1 MGEHISEQQPRI
13 KFQLERLGGP
23 TVQFSLGTPE
33 LQALMSLMER
43 MEQLGAAPLLNDN
56 AVGGNCGMLI
66 DLPDGGGPSLFVTR
80 SGKPPGLH
88 LTPADFVQ
96 IVDFDKAAWRCQ
108 YRSTDPGH
116 KPTSD
121 TPLLQA
127 CLSSVSQE
135 RHHWTQQPRVAL
147 HGHALATGEGLDAAR
162 TLNLPISEH
171 ETLFSTPADLNELE
185 TLLMAHPYPAECCFI
200 RRGHGF
206 FILGGTVAH
215 AEATF
220 DRVVVPFLL
229 QQKQPQ
235 QELETRKQASAVS
248 AEL

>member
-1 MGEHISEQQPRI
+1 MQ
-13 KFQLERLGGP
+13 
-23 TVQFSLGTPE
+23 
-33 LQALMSLMER
+33 
-43 MEQLGAAPLLNDN
+43 
-56 AVGGNCGMLI
+56 